1 MDEKANFPVWF
12 FVKVDALGLFLHSP
26 PLS

>member
-12 FVKVDALGLFLHSP
+12 FVKVDALGLFLHNP